1 MFEHGKAEYYSLL
14 RKKPATRGY
23 PGRFPHTA
31 DAACLPL
38 KHMHKDKTLATLL
51 ASLFGGI
58 GLHRFF
64 LYGKK
69 DFWGWV
75 HLLTLPLSIIA
86 IQLHREQQ
94 ALFLGLPFI
103 LSVLSGFLEAL
114 VIGLTPDEKWDA
126 RHNPGGSKKTQ
137 SSWPL
142 ALLLVLTLAAGA
154 IGLLSL
160 LARSLDL
167 WLTGGGQ
174 G

>member
-1 MFEHGKAEYYSLL
+1 
-14 RKKPATRGY
+14 
-23 PGRFPHTA
+23 
-31 DAACLPL
+31 
-38 KHMHKDKTLATLL
+38 MHKNKTLATLL
-51 ASLFGGI
+51 ASLFGGV

-69 DFWGWV
+69 DFWGWI
-75 HLLTLPLSIIA
+75 HLLTLPLSAIA
-86 IQLHREQQ
+86 IFSYPEQQ
-94 ALFLGLPFI
+94 SLFLGLPFI

-126 RHNPGGSKKTQ
+126 RHNPGSGKKTR
-137 SSWPL
+137 SAWPL
-142 ALLLVLTLAAGA
+142 ALLLVLTLAVGA
-154 IGLLSL
+154 TGLLSL

>member
-1 MFEHGKAEYYSLL
+1 
-14 RKKPATRGY
+14 
-23 PGRFPHTA
+23 
-31 DAACLPL
+31 
-38 KHMHKDKTLATLL
+38 MHKNKTLATLL

-69 DFWGWV
+69 DFWGWA
-75 HLLTLPLSIIA
+75 HLLTLPLSAIA
-86 IQLHREQQ
+86 IALRPEQQ
-94 ALFLGLPFI
+94 ALFLAFPFI

-126 RHNPGGSKKTQ
+126 RHNLDSGKQTR

-142 ALLLVLTLAAGA
+142 VLLLVLSLAMGA
-154 IGLLSL
+154 FGILAV

>member
-1 MFEHGKAEYYSLL
+1 
-14 RKKPATRGY
+14 
-23 PGRFPHTA
+23 
-31 DAACLPL
+31 
-38 KHMHKDKTLATLL
+38 MHKNKTLAMLL

-69 DFWGWV
+69 DFWGWA
-75 HLLTLPLSIIA
+75 HLLTLPLSAIA
-86 IQLHREQQ
+86 IESYPEQH
-94 ALFLGLPFI
+94 ALFLGIPFI

-126 RHNPGGSKKTQ
+126 RHNPGSGKKTQ

-142 ALLLVLTLAAGA
+142 AVLLVLTVAMGA
-154 IGLLSL
+154 TGVLSL